1 MNLELFKKAL
11 EKVKNPNILVNV
23 VSKRVRQLNS
33 VGAASRPLISEASNL
48 SPVDIALREI
58 IEDKLSY
65 EAPLSTEIL
74 VGGSSSAPTAST
86 TATGRRRRKS

>member
-33 VGAASRPLISEASNL
+33 VGAASRPLVSDTANL

-58 IEDKLSY
+58 IEDKLTY
-65 EAPLSTEIL
+65 ELPLSTDVL
-74 VGGSSSAPTAST
+74 VGTAPQAST
-86 TATGRRRRKS
+86 SGGSGRRRRKS

>member
-11 EKVKNPNILVNV
+11 EKVKNPNILVNI

-33 VGAASRPLISEASNL
+33 VGAASRPLVSDTSNL

-58 IEDKLSY
+58 IEDKLTY
-65 EAPLSTEIL
+65 ELPLSTEVL
-74 VGGSSSAPTAST
+74 VGSAPPTSSSGT
-86 TATGRRRRKS
+86 TGKRRRKS

>member
-33 VGAASRPLISEASNL
+33 VGAASRPLVSDTANL

-65 EAPLSTEIL
+65 ELPLSTEVL
-74 VGGSSSAPTAST
+74 VGSGAST
-86 TATGRRRRKS
+86 PPATSTGRRRRKS

>member
-11 EKVKNPNILVNV
+11 EKVKNPNVLVNV

-33 VGAASRPLISEASNL
+33 VGAASRPLVADASNI

-58 IEDKLSY
+58 IEDKLTY
-65 EAPLSTEIL
+65 EAPLSTDVL
-74 VGGSSSAPTAST
+74 VGSHSTAASSGGS
-86 TATGRRRRKS
+86 TGRRRRKG

>member
-11 EKVKNPNILVNV
+11 EKVKNPNVLVNV

-33 VGAASRPLISEASNL
+33 VGAASRPLISDASNL

-65 EAPLSTEIL
+65 ELPLSTEVL
-74 VGGSSSAPTAST
+74 VGTGTPTPSST
-86 TATGRRRRKS
+86 TTGRRRRKS

>member
-33 VGAASRPLISEASNL
+33 VGAASRPLVSDTSNL
-48 SPVDIALREI
+48 SPVDVALREV

-65 EAPLSTEIL
+65 ELPLSTDVL
-74 VGGSSSAPTAST
+74 VGSSTPASTSSSG
-86 TATGRRRRKS
+86 GRRRRKS